1 MIIVFITNNS
11 INRII
16 YNIYYLSCN
25 NIIRNH
31 FTYIIRK
38 VLILN
43 LVANGWYMLSGRISE
58 SVPVRRTWN
67 CETRIR
73 TWRTTKPRPAICTLL
88 AIVFFMGNHNISSL
102 SRRI

>member
-1 MIIVFITNNS
+1 MIIVFITNRS

-43 LVANGWYMLSGRISE
+43 LVANGHLYVVGQDFWKKSCQTRRKVGATSDLSDR
-58 SVPVRRTWN
+58 
-67 CETRIR
+67 
-73 TWRTTKPRPAICTLL
+73 
-88 AIVFFMGNHNISSL
+88 
-102 SRRI
+102 

>member
-1 MIIVFITNNS
+1 MIIVFITNSS

-38 VLILN
+38 VLVLN
-43 LVANGWYMLSGRISE
+43 LVANGCVHETFGISKRFPIKLQLHLIRAE
-58 SVPVRRTWN
+58 TLDKPLTAKCFIHDVSVAQLT
-67 CETRIR
+67 
-73 TWRTTKPRPAICTLL
+73 
-88 AIVFFMGNHNISSL
+88 VFC
-102 SRRI
+102 